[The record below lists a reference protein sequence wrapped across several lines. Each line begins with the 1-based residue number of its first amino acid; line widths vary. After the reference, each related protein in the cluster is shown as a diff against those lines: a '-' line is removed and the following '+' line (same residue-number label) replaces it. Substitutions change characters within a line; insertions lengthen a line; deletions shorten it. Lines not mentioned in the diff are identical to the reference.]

1 MRPGRWPLVADGVDG
16 GRVRAQYHR
25 GCAIILVE
33 RLIDHILAH
42 TGVRMVTKGEMA
54 EDFKRRR
61 PFNGTA
67 E

>member
-1 MRPGRWPLVADGVDG
+1 M
-16 GRVRAQYHR
+16 RAQYHR

-42 TGVRMVTKGEMA
+42 SGVRMVTKGEMA